1 MKWILIL
8 LALAACA
15 PQEPIY
21 RPVTVPMSVEAPCRM
36 AVPPAPASLLAALS
50 PNASLF
56 RKVQAMLIELDLR
69 KDYEAKLHAA
79 LAECS

>member
-8 LALAACA
+8 LALTACA
-15 PQEPIY
+15 PEELIY
-21 RPVTVPMSVEAPCRM
+21 RPVTVPMPVAAPCKL
-36 AVPPAPASLLAALS
+36 AAPPAPASPLAALS